1 MAYSRNGVE
10 PIAIIGLSFKFAGGA
25 VDYKFFWEML
35 TEGRVIDLIEI
46 DLNLKFG
53 QVEQIA
59 LKSSCLLLHR

>member
-25 VDYKFFWEML
+25 VDYKSFWEML
-35 TEGRVIDLIEI
+35 TEGRVI

-59 LKSSCLLLHR
+59 LKSSCPLLHR

>member
-10 PIAIIGLSFKFAGGA
+10 PIAIIQLSFKFAGGA
-25 VDYKFFWEML
+25 VDYKSVWEML
-35 TEGRVIDLIEI
+35 TEGRVIDLIVI

-59 LKSSCLLLHR
+59 LKSSCPLLHR